1 MIFGCSYFGVS
12 FCKKLMPSVIAQDPA
27 LEPAWVTE
35 GTLPLWMRF
44 GSFHVAGQAWAKYHY
59 EHPWGSFAEW
69 LERLEQKY
77 DRDNA
82 EAKLFWA
89 EFSSNPE
96 KQAKILADRTLHRE
110 TKRILDTDR
119 PYTPARGLLEPKP
132 EPVEEISDVGSF
144 AYRLGGDIM
153 SE

>member
-1 MIFGCSYFGVS
+1 M
-12 FCKKLMPSVIAQDPA
+12 

-44 GSFHVAGQAWAKYHY
+44 GSFHVAGQAWAKYHC

-69 LERLEQKY
+69 LERRY

-82 EAKLFWA
+82 ESKKFWA
-89 EFSSNPE
+89 EFSSDPE
-96 KQAKILADRTLHRE
+96 KQAKILADRTLRRE

-119 PYTPARGLLEPKP
+119 PYTPVRGLLEPKP
-132 EPVEEISDVGSF
+132 GPVDEVSDVGSF
-144 AYRLGGDIM
+144 AYRLRGDIV

>member
-1 MIFGCSYFGVS
+1 M
-12 FCKKLMPSVIAQDPA
+12 

-35 GTLPLWMRF
+35 GNLPLRMRF
-44 GSFHVAGQAWAKYHY
+44 GSFHVAGQAWTKYHY

-69 LERLEQKY
+69 LERLERRY
-77 DRDNA
+77 NWDNA
-82 EAKLFWA
+82 ESKKFWA
-89 EFSSNPE
+89 EFSSDPE
-96 KQAKILADRTLHRE
+96 KQAKILADRTLRRE

-119 PYTPARGLLEPKP
+119 PYTPVRGLLEPKP
-132 EPVEEISDVGSF
+132 EPVDEVFDAGCF

>member
-1 MIFGCSYFGVS
+1 M
-12 FCKKLMPSVIAQDPA
+12 LEHDPV
-27 LEPAWVTE
+27 LEHAWVTE

-44 GSFHVAGQAWAKYHY
+44 SSFHVAGQAWANYHY
-59 EHPWGSFAEW
+59 EHRWGSFAEW
-69 LERLEQKY
+69 LERRY

-82 EAKLFWA
+82 ESKKFWA
-89 EFSSNPE
+89 EFSSDLE

-132 EPVEEISDVGSF
+132 EPVDEVSDVGSF
-144 AYRLGGDIM
+144 AYRLGGDIV

>member
-1 MIFGCSYFGVS
+1 M
-12 FCKKLMPSVIAQDPA
+12 
-27 LEPAWVTE
+27 EPAWITE
-35 GTLPLWMRF
+35 GTVPLWMRF

-69 LERLEQKY
+69 LEHLERRY

-82 EAKLFWA
+82 ESKKFWA
-89 EFSSNPE
+89 EFSSDPK
-96 KQAKILADRTLHRE
+96 KQAKILADRTLRRE

-132 EPVEEISDVGSF
+132 EPVDKVSDAGSF
-144 AYRLGGDIM
+144 AYRL
-153 SE
+153 